1 MSPRSSLRKLFESS
15 NNVYIAPIFD
25 DPPSREEVI
34 AEIKTYNLPHIEQ
47 DALEQLLY
55 LGQSLSPDEFSQ
67 TLEKISLYKVSD
79 SSSLTYNE
87 TKELAPYLIE
97 AGIEEATNI
106 IVEGRT
112 SEVGPLLKKLES
124 QGINLVQICVSIT
137 TYFKKLYRV
146 SNDSNGPEIGIR
158 NLKPP
163 VPFNKSARLLRQ
175 LRSWNSSKLSS
186 AISLLYDLDIELRS
200 NSNAPNNARVERAM
214 IRLSLISRR

>member
-1 MSPRSSLRKLFESS
+1 MTTPLL
-15 NNVYIAPIFD
+15 
-25 DPPSREEVI
+25 REEVA

-106 IVEGRT
+106 IV
-112 SEVGPLLKKLES
+112 
-124 QGINLVQICVSIT
+124 
-137 TYFKKLYRV
+137 
-146 SNDSNGPEIGIR
+146 
-158 NLKPP
+158 
-163 VPFNKSARLLRQ
+163 
-175 LRSWNSSKLSS
+175 
-186 AISLLYDLDIELRS
+186 
-200 NSNAPNNARVERAM
+200 
-214 IRLSLISRR
+214 